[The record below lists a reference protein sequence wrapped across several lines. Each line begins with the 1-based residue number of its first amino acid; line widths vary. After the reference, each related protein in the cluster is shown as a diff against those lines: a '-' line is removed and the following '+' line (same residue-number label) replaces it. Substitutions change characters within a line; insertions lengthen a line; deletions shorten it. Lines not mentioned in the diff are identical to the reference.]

1 MSLQLVQNTGRYIS
15 FPPRIHRP
23 NDLEKTDVTF
33 AIGNLDNGMQSSP
46 MPVISAGAVVL
57 GTQQQS
63 GKIALVRRHRYDNDI
78 SLPKGKLRKG
88 ETIEAAAIREVEEE
102 IGQHL
107 EIQTYAG
114 LTRYLAAGVPKVV
127 FYFIMRANRCDG
139 ASQDRGEIAEVIWKS
154 PREAIDVL
162 SYSQDRQLLRQLS
175 ILEVI

>member
-1 MSLQLVQNTGRYIS
+1 
-15 FPPRIHRP
+15 
-23 NDLEKTDVTF
+23 
-33 AIGNLDNGMQSSP
+33 

-57 GTQQQS
+57 GTQQHS
-63 GKIALVRRHRYDNDI
+63 GKIALVRRRRYDNDI

-102 IGQHL
+102 IGQRL

-127 FYFIMRANRCDG
+127 FYFIMRAHQCDG
-139 ASQDRGEIAEVIWKS
+139 ASQDRGEIAEVIWKN
-154 PREAIDVL
+154 PGDAIDML

-175 ILEVI
+175 ILGVI